1 MFQGELITEASNYD
15 PLDQPCQSL
24 TPQALGLPA
33 AITDDLLIVISA
45 PRWHLLS
52 WVLDWPSLADRC
64 SALLKDPEI
73 RIPGGIKKEG
83 LKYLVIDYTQFEEW
97 SSDEEIIASS
107 GQ

>member
-1 MFQGELITEASNYD
+1 MGGHLSERTLGD
-15 PLDQPCQSL
+15 VL
-24 TPQALGLPA
+24 TC
-33 AITDDLLIVISA
+33 ISC

-52 WVLDWPSLADRC
+52 WVLDWPTLSDRC

-73 RIPGGIKKEG
+73 RIPGGIKKE

-107 GQ
+107 GTTILLSVASI